1 MASVIQ
7 FRRDTASAWT
17 SANPTLASGE
27 IGFETD
33 TNKFKIGNGSTAWS
47 SLSYSSM
54 PSSAFDEG
62 DFTAKGQLLGASA
75 SATTGI
81 LAAGTN
87 DYVLTADST
96 QTLGVKWASPTTGDI
111 TGVTAGTNIGGGGTS
126 GTVTVNLAIDAAVEA
141 GSSGSGVDVTF
152 HSATAGDYMMWDA
165 SEEKL
170 IIEGTNAATALEVT
184 DGNVVIGDGTL
195 TIGSDGAGEDVVFY
209 SDTAGDNLTWDSSAK
224 KLIITGT
231 DSSTALDVADGNV
244 SITDGL
250 TVSGTT
256 ALSTTGFGD
265 ATVSKAMMKDYSET
279 TNAIGATSATQAI
292 DLEDGNVVTATL
304 SVATTT
310 FTFSNPIASDDST
323 SFTLILTQDGTG
335 SRAVTWPAS
344 VDWAGGTAPTL
355 TTTATTGVDILTF
368 MTVNA
373 GTTWYG
379 FVAGQAMA

>member
-111 TGVTAGTNIGGGGTS
+111 TGVTAGTNIGGGGSS
-126 GTVTVNLAIDAAVEA
+126 GTVTVILAIDAAVEA

-184 DGNVVIGDGTL
+184 AGNVVIGDGTL

-279 TNAIGATSATQAI
+279 TNAIGATSATQDI

>member
-279 TNAIGATSATQAI
+279 TNAIGATSATQDI

>member
-33 TNKFKIGNGSTAWS
+33 TSKFKIGDGSTAWS
-47 SLSYSSM
+47 SLGYSSL
-54 PSSAFDEG
+54 PSTAFAKS

-170 IIEGTNAATALEVT
+170 KIEGTNAATALEVT

-195 TIGSDGAGEDVVFY
+195 TIGADGAGEDVVFY

-279 TNAIGATSATQAI
+279 TNAIGATSATQDI